1 MLYLTYNFYTILVLK
16 LLAIFAI
23 SIYLDIA
30 MKRGYLGYWVLNKFL
45 ASKNKP
51 SIFYNK
57 VSVLIFCFYVISGIV
72 QSILLIYIDDSNMG
86 ISIICN
92 SNDTSSTSN
101 VPQRKGIAIN
111 EEAYNNTA
119 NVNIET
125 VGISNVNIP
134 ASAIKTAAN
143 AIVNG
148 AIVVTSIKAAAKI
161 SQSAPSIGGKFAV
174 IIFGIVFSGA
184 AIALKNVVSDPSILG
199 NLKI

>member
-1 MLYLTYNFYTILVLK
+1 MFYLTYNFYTILVLK
-16 LLAIFAI
+16 LLAIFSI
-23 SIYLDIA
+23 GIYLDIA

-57 VSVLIFCFYVISGIV
+57 VSVIIFFFYVISGIV
-72 QSILLIYIDDSNMG
+72 QSILLIYVDDSNMG

-92 SNDTSSTSN
+92 SNDTSSTST
-101 VPQRKGIAIN
+101 QSKGVAIT

-134 ASAIKTAAN
+134 AYAIITAAN

-174 IIFGIVFSGA
+174 IISGIVFGAA

>member
-16 LLAIFAI
+16 LLAIFSI
-23 SIYLDIA
+23 GIYLDIA

-57 VSVLIFCFYVISGIV
+57 VSVIIFCFYVISGIV

-92 SNDTSSTSN
+92 SNDTSSTST
-101 VPQRKGIAIN
+101 QRKEVAIN

-134 ASAIKTAAN
+134 ASAIITAAN

-174 IIFGIVFSGA
+174 IISGIVFGAA

>member
-1 MLYLTYNFYTILVLK
+1 MLYLTYNIYTILVLK
-16 LLAIFAI
+16 LLAIFSI
-23 SIYLDIA
+23 GIYLDIA

-57 VSVLIFCFYVISGIV
+57 VSVLIFFFYVISGIV
-72 QSILLIYIDDSNMG
+72 QSILSIYIDDSNMG

-101 VPQRKGIAIN
+101 VPQRKGIAIT

-148 AIVVTSIKAAAKI
+148 AIVVASINAATKI
-161 SQSAPSIGGKFAV
+161 SQNVPSIGGKFAV
-174 IIFGIVFSGA
+174 IISGIVFGA
-184 AIALKNVVSDPSILG
+184 IAIALKNVVSDPSILG

>member
-1 MLYLTYNFYTILVLK
+1 
-16 LLAIFAI
+16 
-23 SIYLDIA
+23 
-30 MKRGYLGYWVLNKFL
+30 
-45 ASKNKP
+45 
-51 SIFYNK
+51 
-57 VSVLIFCFYVISGIV
+57 
-72 QSILLIYIDDSNMG
+72 MG

-148 AIVVTSIKAAAKI
+148 AIVVASINAAAKI
-161 SQSAPSIGGKFAV
+161 SQNAPSIGGKFAV
-174 IIFGIVFSGA
+174 IISGIVFGAA

>member
-1 MLYLTYNFYTILVLK
+1 
-16 LLAIFAI
+16 
-23 SIYLDIA
+23 
-30 MKRGYLGYWVLNKFL
+30 
-45 ASKNKP
+45 
-51 SIFYNK
+51 
-57 VSVLIFCFYVISGIV
+57 
-72 QSILLIYIDDSNMG
+72 MG

-92 SNDTSSTSN
+92 SNDTSSTST
-101 VPQRKGIAIN
+101 QRKEVAIN

-134 ASAIKTAAN
+134 ASAIITAAN

-174 IIFGIVFSGA
+174 IISGIVFGAA

>member
-16 LLAIFAI
+16 LLAIFSI
-23 SIYLDIA
+23 GIYLDIA

-57 VSVLIFCFYVISGIV
+57 VSVIIFCFYVISGIV

-92 SNDTSSTSN
+92 SNDTSSTST
-101 VPQRKGIAIN
+101 QRKGVAIN

-134 ASAIKTAAN
+134 ASAIITAAN

-174 IIFGIVFSGA
+174 IISGIVFGAA